1 MWVTQGSPFQCER
14 RDRLVALSGRTK
26 DRAELQHP
34 RKGETHPRHTPLP
47 HWSLSTLLK
56 RLATVKKLKQPY
68 DSALKE

>member
-34 RKGETHPRHTPLP
+34 RKGETHPRHTPLV
-47 HWSLSTLLK
+47 SLYI
-56 RLATVKKLKQPY
+56 VKE
-68 DSALKE
+68 SSNS